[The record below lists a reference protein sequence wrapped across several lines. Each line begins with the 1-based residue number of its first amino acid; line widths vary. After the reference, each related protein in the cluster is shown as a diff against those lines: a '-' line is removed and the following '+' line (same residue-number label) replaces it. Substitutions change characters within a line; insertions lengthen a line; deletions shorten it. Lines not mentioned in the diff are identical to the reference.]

1 MVDQTIC
8 LLLYDDAREEDSDDS
23 GDGLA
28 ESPGGAGGGG
38 VHPEVELEV
47 LRHERR
53 EADDAEE
60 HENGGEAVEDVD
72 LVPEESFAAV
82 HGVLEEL
89 FASLGRVDLLLVHL
103 VHPLLVGVLAAGQG
117 LQGQDGQSGSRKM
130 EEETKERHPNCVT
143 SVEEG
148 GRKEKQTTT
157 EFDHCTVA
165 AHFTTA
171 LI

>member
-1 MVDQTIC
+1 M
-8 LLLYDDAREEDSDDS
+8 
-23 GDGLA
+23 
-28 ESPGGAGGGG
+28 
-38 VHPEVELEV
+38 ELEV

-60 HENGGEAVEDVD
+60 HEDGGEAVEDVD

-89 FASLGRVDLLLVHL
+89 LGRVDLLLVHL

-117 LQGQDGQSGSRKM
+117 LQGQNSHSGFRKM
-130 EEETKERHPNCVT
+130 EEETKERLPNCVT
-143 SVEEG
+143 SVRNL
-148 GRKEKQTTT
+148 RKEKQTTT
-157 EFDHCTVA
+157 EFYHCTIA
-165 AHFTTA
+165 AAFTTA

>member
-1 MVDQTIC
+1 MVDQRVC
-8 LLLYDDAREEDSDDS
+8 LLLYDDAGEEDSDDS
-23 GDGLA
+23 SDGLA
-28 ESPGGAGGGG
+28 ESPGGAGAGG

-60 HENGGEAVEDVD
+60 HEDGGEAVEDVD

-89 FASLGRVDLLLVHL
+89 LASIGRVDLLLVHL

-117 LQGQDGQSGSRKM
+117 LQGQDCQNGFRKM
-130 EEETKERHPNCVT
+130 EEETKERHPNCIT
-143 SVEEG
+143 SVEEWEK
-148 GRKEKQTTT
+148 RKPD
-157 EFDHCTVA
+157 DH
-165 AHFTTA
+165 
-171 LI
+171 